1 MNKAILLAGTAL
13 LSAALLSE
21 NAAAQ
26 GTPQTVELVTVDV
39 QKLAAGYRSSKVV
52 GSGVVN
58 ENNETIGKIDDL
70 LVSRDGKQPYAVLSI
85 GGFLGVGNHFVVVPY
100 DTLRFADN
108 KVMLPGGTKEG
119 LKKLTEFKYATK

>member
-13 LSAALLSE
+13 LSAALLSG
-21 NAAAQ
+21 NATAQ

-52 GSGVVN
+52 GSVVVN

-85 GGFLGVGNHFVVVPY
+85 GGFLGAY
-100 DTLRFADN
+100 L
-108 KVMLPGGTKEG
+108 GGI
-119 LKKLTEFKYATK
+119 AA